1 MDALQAAIATSNVD
15 VVAGIL
21 QGQSLDVNSL
31 GPDGLAPLHL
41 AVRGGNLPVCQ
52 LLLSYGANPNL
63 CAENSHHRESLLL
76 PWQPEDQPRSWKFC

>member
-63 CAENSHHRESLLL
+63 CAVRGYVLIPVDNMPLIPVLHS
-76 PWQPEDQPRSWKFC
+76 C